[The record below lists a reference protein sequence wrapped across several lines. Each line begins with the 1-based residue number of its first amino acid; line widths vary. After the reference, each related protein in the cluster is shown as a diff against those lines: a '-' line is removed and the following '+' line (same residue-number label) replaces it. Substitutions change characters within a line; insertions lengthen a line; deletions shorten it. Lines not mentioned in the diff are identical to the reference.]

1 MRITDLIANTTIPE
15 GFINDISKILLP
27 KAWVHKFK
35 RAVHAKKYQ
44 QALKLYHQMIL
55 HYNRNPEAQSMAGVF
70 VANPKGL
77 ALSKAAQMVGIST
90 KELKKVLDRDT
101 RYT

>member
-1 MRITDLIANTTIPE
+1 MRLTDLTSKMVPE
-15 GFINDISKILLP
+15 GFINDISKLILP

-35 RAVHAKKYQ
+35 RAVHAKKYK
-44 QALKLYHQMIL
+44 QALKLYHEMIQQ
-55 HYNRNPEAQSMAGVF
+55 YNRNPAAQSMSGVF